1 MKKIARVLGIVIIA
15 TLIGSI
21 PALAIN
27 FNQDKF
33 TQEET
38 EYMMFTLI
46 NMQSMMQTLNN
57 LDQLFPKCPDPLD
70 TKRYQE
76 WYYVM
81 HIQFQA
87 IEAIGNEFIGNTNI
101 PKYFSKIDKE
111 YRACLDNLVK
121 AAQYFDAGYQSLNP
135 EIIKKG
141 LPYWT
146 EGCNQ
151 FGKIVPA
158 FIKLLEDKNGGPL
171 M

>member
-1 MKKIARVLGIVIIA
+1 MKRITRILGIVLVVI
-15 TLIGSI
+15 LIGVV
-21 PALAIN
+21 PALALN

-33 TQEET
+33 TQEEKD
-38 EYMMFTLI
+38 YMMFTLV
-46 NMQSMMQTLNN
+46 NMQSMMKTLNN

-111 YRACLDNLVK
+111 YRACLDNLVQ

-135 EIIKKG
+135 EIIKMG
-141 LPYWT
+141 MPYWI

-151 FGKIVPA
+151 IGQIVPA
-158 FIKLLEDKNGGPL
+158 FVKILENKNGGPL